1 MTATSENH
9 TCELSTMGTFQYVS
23 VKNFTSVLKLQR
35 VISELENTKL
45 DSE

>member
-23 VKNFTSVLKLQR
+23 VKKFHKCF
-35 VISELENTKL
+35 EATKGNL
-45 DSE
+45 RAGEHQT